1 MRCFSLNEGVI
12 SPGIQLWQDDPTKC
26 FVHLRPNVW
35 MPVHAD
41 LLNCDDPT
49 QVERRDGQIIL
60 HRASAHA
67 IANHV
72 MEFIPE
78 VAESA
83 GHACVLANIDNSV
96 VQYTQQAP
104 QPDFEFETAMG
115 LNFYAWPIG
124 TSRVTQGADSTKLA
138 CEEYSLVVGMK
149 PGDSVNLRV
158 IFKRAGQHGS
168 VDPWVEGAF
177 LRFDGSEPTY
187 HRLVA
192 CTQAE
197 RFRRAA

>member
-1 MRCFSLNEGVI
+1 MRCFSLNEGII
-12 SPGIQLWQDDPTKC
+12 SPGIQLWQDEPTKC

-41 LLNCDDPT
+41 LLNCSDPT
-49 QVERRDGQIIL
+49 QVERREGQIIL
-60 HRASAHA
+60 HRAS
-67 IANHV
+67 V
-72 MEFIPE
+72 QGMEFIPE

-83 GHACVLANIDNSV
+83 GNACVLANIDNSV
-96 VQYTQQAP
+96 VQYTEQAP

-124 TSRVTQGADSTKLA
+124 TSRVTLGADSRKLP
-138 CEEYSLVVGMK
+138 CEEYSMVVGMK
-149 PGDSVNLRV
+149 PGDYVNLHV

-192 CTQAE
+192 RTQAE
-197 RFRRAA
+197 RFRRVA